1 MKKILITILVSLLT
15 ISSIFA
21 ISGEEAKSIALSN
34 AGVLESEVTSLRVKN
49 DLEDGV
55 RVYDIEF
62 RAGNKAYE
70 YEVAVSDG
78 TIISVEH
85 EIRGEWKAGVVEKQE
100 AIEIALADAGLSSS
114 DVKSL
119 KARSTSDDGH
129 SLWKVTFKDGSYKY
143 EYEIDKAYGGLFS
156 KEYEALGKIP
166 SNKSGAVMSIEK
178 AREIFFSLFPV
189 ESSSEI
195 RIEKDYDDGLHI
207 YEGSAYSAG
216 FEYDA
221 EIDAVNGKVL
231 SFSLSLE

>member
-1 MKKILITILVSLLT
+1 M
-15 ISSIFA
+15 
-21 ISGEEAKSIALSN
+21 
-34 AGVLESEVTSLRVKN
+34 
-49 DLEDGV
+49 
-55 RVYDIEF
+55 
-62 RAGNKAYE
+62 
-70 YEVAVSDG
+70 
-78 TIISVEH
+78 
-85 EIRGEWKAGVVEKQE
+85 EKQE

-114 DVKSL
+114 EVKSL

-156 KEYEALGKIP
+156 KEYEAQGKIP

-207 YEGSAYSAG
+207 YEASAYSAG